1 MFHSSQILL
10 ELLTDSHLRSNNNNN
25 INNHLSN
32 NNSINNY
39 KNKAMEVVHTAS
51 RKHLSRMIFP
61 TGSQVNSQAWEDSK
75 AVLMNLEGRR
85 RKMLIMEQYQGLLIC

>member
-10 ELLTDSHLRSNNNNN
+10 EQLTDSHLRSNNNNN
-25 INNHLSN
+25 TNIHPSN

-39 KNKAMEVVHTAS
+39 KNKATEVVHTAS
-51 RKHLSRMIFP
+51 LKHLSRMTFP
-61 TGSQVNSQAWEDSK
+61 TGSQPSSQAWEDNK